1 MESDAQF
8 GYWGLLIAALMYVIG
23 NGMWI
28 NHMARRRQ
36 WLGWVMWSI
45 SAVILVVATAAI
57 EAYLSASG
65 GSMAD
70 GLTGVDFE
78 NHWIA
83 VSLYALMS
91 VPGAASVIF
100 KQDAQWTR
108 LALLI
113 TAIIVFI
120 PAGMSLGNEGGNIVA
135 GLGLTLGVC
144 TFVVAWQ
151 FLLDKVETA

>member
-1 MESDAQF
+1 MEFDTQF
-8 GYWGLLIAALMYVIG
+8 GYWGLLIAALMYVVG

-28 NHMARRRQ
+28 NHLARKRQ
-36 WLGWVMWSI
+36 WLGWMMWSI
-45 SAVILVVATAAI
+45 SAVILVVVAAAI
-57 EAYLSASG
+57 EAYLSTSG
-65 GSMAD
+65 GGMAD
-70 GLTGVDFE
+70 RLTGVDGE

-100 KQDAQWTR
+100 KQGAQETR

-120 PAGMSLGNEGGNIVA
+120 PAGMSLGPESGNIVA

-144 TFVVAWQ
+144 TLVFAWQ